1 MHIHACILSILL
13 VYYFSV
19 LRARSS
25 IIITLDSR
33 SMHTTIVGVVQR
45 SSRKYERVLLM
56 YAYYYRSSRSRSMM
70 RIILITS

>member
-33 SMHTTIVGVVQR
+33 SMHTTRVGVVQR

>member
-1 MHIHACILSILL
+1 MHIIHIT
-13 VYYFSV
+13 
-19 LRARSS
+19 RSY
-25 IIITLDSR
+25 ITLAYYELVVVLSLLDST
-33 SMHTTIVGVVQR
+33 SMHTTRVGVVQR